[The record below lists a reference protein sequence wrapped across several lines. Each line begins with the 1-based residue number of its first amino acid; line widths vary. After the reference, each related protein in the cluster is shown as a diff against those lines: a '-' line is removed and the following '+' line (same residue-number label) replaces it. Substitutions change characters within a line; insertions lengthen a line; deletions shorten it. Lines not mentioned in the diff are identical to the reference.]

1 MSNTELTGE
10 ISRGIR
16 VVDAW
21 RPLVIRVSR
30 MKRALTGVFT
40 GMARRALSS
49 NRLCPM
55 MHTGEGPFGVR
66 LRTHNRE
73 VYHAYNQSVGGFD
86 RGWRPAMAGEQLH
99 TDGRFN
105 QKDPEY
111 RRSCCRGFM
120 AFERFWD
127 SPLPFQSPRVIKK
140 KIRMWIMNRQIMLA
154 ARPVRT
160 PRESDFIWVKSPVPV
175 S

>member
-1 MSNTELTGE
+1 MSKCDLSHVQYGT
-10 ISRGIR
+10 
-16 VVDAW
+16 DA
-21 RPLVIRVSR
+21 RNFPGYKKCRCLATSGDTSKQHEKSNDGRLYR
-30 MKRALTGVFT
+30 HG
-40 GMARRALSS
+40 ARRALSS

-73 VYHAYNQSVGGFD
+73 VYHAYYQSVGVFD

-127 SPLPFQSPRVIKK
+127 SALPYQSPRVK
-140 KIRMWIMNRQIMLA
+140 RSGF
-154 ARPVRT
+154 
-160 PRESDFIWVKSPVPV
+160 EC
-175 S
+175 